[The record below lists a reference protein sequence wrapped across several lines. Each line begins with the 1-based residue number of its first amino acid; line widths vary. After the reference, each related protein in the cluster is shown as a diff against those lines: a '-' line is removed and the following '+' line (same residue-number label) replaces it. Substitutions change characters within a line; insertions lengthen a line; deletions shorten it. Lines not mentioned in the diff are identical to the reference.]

1 MITRKCCSQGDL
13 IKIYTHARYR
23 VCSHKHERG
32 QTLMQ
37 RLTKVTMWPWT
48 GKVKV
53 RVTQKGCSQGDLIK
67 VYSHARHCVC
77 SHKHEREQTST
88 QRLTKMWTDE
98 RTDRRILSINKP
110 ELLCDQAKNVIIF
123 GTPLFE
129 PFRYYMCLS
138 IFKFVSFL
146 CRLRSIAA
154 HRDHFVRRLSVC
166 PSFCLSVR
174 PSVR

>member
-1 MITRKCCSQGDL
+1 
-13 IKIYTHARYR
+13 
-23 VCSHKHERG
+23 
-32 QTLMQ
+32 
-37 RLTKVTMWPWT
+37 MWPWT

-110 ELLCDQAKNVIIF
+110 ELLCDPAKNVIIF

-174 PSVR
+174 LSGSHTFLVVTHSYVSQATHAFLGMLTLCWLHSFCS